1 MEVMSLLQ
9 ADIIASTIVNNS
21 PRAYNLFLILFIFL
35 PINTDAMT
43 VSGSSSRPRI
53 PTGNLKAR
61 GPRRIICDNNI
72 NKILTG

>member
-1 MEVMSLLQ
+1 MHRNDVALYHVY
-9 ADIIASTIVNNS
+9 IIASAKVNAS

-35 PINTDAMT
+35 PINTDAMN

-61 GPRRIICDNNI
+61 GPRRIICA
-72 NKILTG
+72 NKILTR